1 MLDAVV
7 ISDIH
12 LGSEN
17 CQAKY
22 LVHFLHSVRRG
33 ELKAKHLVLNGD
45 VFDSID
51 FRRLKKHH
59 WKILSELRKIADEM
73 EVVWINGNH
82 DGPAEIV
89 SHLLGV
95 RCADEIVVESGGRK
109 ILFLHGHRF
118 DEFITRYPLITFVAD
133 RIYNFLQ
140 RIDKSHSFAKFAKR
154 RSKTFLRC
162 AQKIETD
169 AVKYAAKHGCEVV
182 CCGHT
187 HLPVANTEGPVQ
199 YFNSGCWT
207 EKPCH
212 YLTVQDGVVTVC
224 SYTEEVSDD
233 VLNAVEQP
241 LAPPVL
247 IPSVA

>member
-12 LGSEN
+12 LGSAN

-22 LVHFLHSVRRG
+22 LTHFLATVRKG
-33 ELKAKHLVLNGD
+33 NLKARQLILNGD

-59 WKILSELRKIADEM
+59 WKILSELRKLADEM

-95 RCADEIVVESGGRK
+95 RCADETVVESGGRK

-118 DEFITRYPLITFVAD
+118 DEFISRYP
-133 RIYNFLQ
+133 
-140 RIDKSHSFAKFAKR
+140 
-154 RSKTFLRC
+154 
-162 AQKIETD
+162 
-169 AVKYAAKHGCEVV
+169 
-182 CCGHT
+182 
-187 HLPVANTEGPVQ
+187 
-199 YFNSGCWT
+199 
-207 EKPCH
+207 
-212 YLTVQDGVVTVC
+212 
-224 SYTEEVSDD
+224 
-233 VLNAVEQP
+233 
-241 LAPPVL
+241 
-247 IPSVA
+247 